1 MDHTGRPLTLTL
13 PRARG
18 ACRAALLVLLVGSA
32 CGGGDDPSADAGAR
46 DGGPIDRRTPQ
57 DLDGDEWPNEVDN
70 CAMIFNPE
78 QRDRD
83 RDGIGDEC
91 DNCPATPNGGANG
104 QPTQA
109 ECAPT
114 DEAEPN
120 DDTPQAV
127 TLRAAGELVAVRGNL
142 ERPSGVARP
151 VDRFQL
157 MLAAQTMIH
166 LRVAR
171 AGATSLI
178 EPEVEITGGAYMSPR
193 RASGLFV
200 AERDVYASAA
210 GVYQIE
216 VRDRRTEGAIGGELF
231 GYELSITTVEVVPDG
246 LTAPVTKRTVRLD
259 PAGSIG
265 VFTMDLTAAQRT
277 RVLVES
283 PLTASH
289 LTGIDPIVVVEGPD
303 GAHLGEGDDFLP
315 NKRDAR
321 YFGPFPG
328 GRARIIVDHAR
339 VVGTDD
345 LELSMTIDQP
355 PDNFEV
361 EPNSRADTAS
371 PLVFPGQ
378 SRGVIDAPVDGAA
391 DVDVWSFSTTMPG
404 AVASFR
410 GLVDANSQVDPLLR
424 VGRFVGDRFEVLYAN
439 TDFSG
444 PSARVEAIL
453 PQAGLYH
460 LVISDQ
466 RNRPGMMAR
475 GGVLFPYTVFA
486 EPLGIQP
493 QREVTRSGAIDG
505 TIDQG
510 GRLLRYLVTA
520 SVGPTLLQLETTA
533 TGVPDELTPFI
544 RVYRPGAVGVLGEGE
559 RDVSV
564 ILPVAGTYVMGVH
577 NAEDG
582 VGGLGFTFSIDA
594 QLVGLAEVPEAEP
607 NDAAPQA
614 VAALPAGLIGR
625 IDPQT
630 DVDRYA
636 LTLATGDRLTL
647 VNHPVVADLEVA
659 LFTSG
664 GAMPVAR
671 GAAAIAAYRAP
682 ADGTYVLQVTG
693 GSVTDYQLAVT
704 RR

>member
-1 MDHTGRPLTLTL
+1 MNHTGRPLTQL
-13 PRARG
+13 AR
-18 ACRAALLVLLVGSA
+18 RAALLSMLVLGA
-32 CGGGDDPSADAGAR
+32 CGGGDDPTTDAGGGDA
-46 DGGPIDRRTPQ
+46 GPIDRRTPQ
-57 DLDGDEWPNEVDN
+57 DVDGDEWANEVDI
-70 CAMIFNPE
+70 CPMIANPE

-91 DNCPATPNGGANG
+91 DTCPATPNGGRNG

-109 ECAPT
+109 ACAPT

-120 DDTPQAV
+120 DDTPQPV
-127 TLRAAGELVAVRGNL
+127 TVRAAGELVAVRGTV
-142 ERPSGVARP
+142 ERPSGVVRP
-151 VDRFQL
+151 IDRFQV

-166 LRVAR
+166 VRVAR
-171 AGATSLI
+171 AGLTSLL
-178 EPEVEITGGAYMSPR
+178 EPEIEITGGAYMSPR

-210 GVYQIE
+210 GVYQVE
-216 VRDRRTEGAIGGELF
+216 VRDRRTDGAIGGELF
-231 GYELSITTVEVVPDG
+231 GYELSITMKEVTPDG
-246 LTAPVTKRTVRLD
+246 LTAPVTKRTIRLD
-259 PAGSIG
+259 PAGSLG
-265 VFTMDLTAAQRT
+265 VYTMDLTAAMRT

-283 PLTASH
+283 PITASH

-303 GAHLGEGDDFLP
+303 GAHLGESDDFLP

-321 YFGPFPG
+321 FFGPFPG
-328 GRARIIVDHAR
+328 GRARIIVDHR
-339 VVGTDD
+339 EIIGSDE

-361 EPNSRADTAS
+361 EPNHRPDLAS

-378 SRGVIDAPVDGAA
+378 SRGLIDAPVDGAA
-391 DVDVWSFSTTMPG
+391 DVDVWSFSTTTPG

-410 GLVDANSQVDPLLR
+410 GLVDANSQVDPLVR

-453 PQAGLYH
+453 PQVGMYH
-460 LVISDQ
+460 LLVTDQ
-466 RNRPGMMAR
+466 RNRPGMPAR
-475 GGVLFPYTVFA
+475 GGVLFPYTVFS

-493 QREVTRSGAIDG
+493 QREVTTSGAIEG

-510 GRLLRYLVTA
+510 GRLVRYLVTA
-520 SVGPTLLQLETTA
+520 SVGPTLLSLETTA
-533 TGVPDELTPFI
+533 TGVPDDLTPYI

-559 RDVSV
+559 REVAV
-564 ILPVAGTYVMGVH
+564 ILPIAGTYVLGVH
-577 NAEDG
+577 NSENG

-594 QLVGLAEVPEAEP
+594 QLTGLAEVPEGEP
-607 NDAAPQA
+607 NDMAAQV
-614 VAALPAGLIGR
+614 VAALPAGLLGR
-625 IDPQT
+625 VDPQA

-636 LTLATGDRLTL
+636 LTLSAGDRLTV
-647 VNHPVVADLEVA
+647 VNHPVVADLDVDLYGPAGTRVA
-659 LFTSG
+659 AGL
-664 GAMPVAR
+664 
-671 GAAAIAAYRAP
+671 AAIAAYRVP
-682 ADGTYVLQVTG
+682 ADGSYVLQVSG
-693 GSVTDYQLAVT
+693 GSVTDYQLAVV